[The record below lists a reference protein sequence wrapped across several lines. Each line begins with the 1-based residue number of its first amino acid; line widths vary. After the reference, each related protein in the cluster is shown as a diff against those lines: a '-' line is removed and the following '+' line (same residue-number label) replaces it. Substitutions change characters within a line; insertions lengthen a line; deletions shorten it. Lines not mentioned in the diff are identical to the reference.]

1 MWSIGNEPSQQK
13 YCKVLE
19 NFSRPFALHDPNL
32 EISFQ
37 GAWRRS
43 RHALLFLE
51 HLKILED
58 ACVAV
63 PAGPNVHFK
72 TRKALVLGVCPKIQ
86 RLKLGF
92 LDASILVLRRRAPG
106 VTSGGPKNWIYPM

>member
-1 MWSIGNEPSQQK
+1 MTQS
-13 YCKVLE
+13 V
-19 NFSRPFALHDPNL
+19 
-32 EISFQ
+32 
-37 GAWRRS
+37 RS

-58 ACVAV
+58 ACVDV
-63 PAGPNVHFK
+63 PAGRNLHFK

-106 VTSGGPKNWIYPM
+106 VTSGGPKNWRYPM